1 MNDHCWSQSEKH
13 PPTSAI
19 FLYIEGDL
27 AERERVS
34 IERHLTDCWECRVQC
49 ETLTRGIHTFMDYR
63 RESLLPSIPPSST
76 SKYAFRRLVHEALPS
91 LRLQS
96 RLGVVHDFSR
106 IAFPRRW
113 FAAGLAAI
121 SAAVLIILL
130 LAPVAHPQK
139 LTAAELIA
147 HARASV
153 SNELPYP
160 DKNAHVRRV
169 VYQKVELRRGSR
181 AIERE
186 VVLRAAE
193 KTAGFSSAADPEWS
207 SLLVGTPIDWR
218 DPLGVERYDQW
229 RQGEGKGEDKV
240 SEADGFATLTT
251 IPFSH
256 APVERASLTVR
267 KGDWHT
273 VAKRVDF
280 EGQPSIEVRELDYGV
295 RELPVSE
302 NAASTP
308 ESLLPHT
315 SAPAPQLSMIPPRD
329 KGKELDQVEVSLREV
344 FHRAGA
350 DVEEVPEITREASAV
365 HFRAFTQ
372 TCARKAELLSAVA
385 GLAHVVAEVSC
396 PDTQPAPATP
406 SPPQP
411 LVDEPVYSS
420 DPPLA
425 KALETY
431 LGGLEVS
438 NAYIHSLRDLYRRVL
453 LNASALQRLADRYA
467 GTEWEQLTP
476 DLQIRLSRLAAD
488 HIKSIQTASKIYLQ
502 QVSFVLEEM
511 LAERKLA
518 VDTQPE
524 GEGGC
529 DSWQKAA
536 KPLAESLRNLQST
549 FQLLF
554 VEQKTKQPV
563 TLNATALLLE
573 SARLRADVNTRASRF
588 CQSLSQN
595 EREP

>member
-1 MNDHCWSQSEKH
+1 M
-13 PPTSAI
+13 
-19 FLYIEGDL
+19 
-27 AERERVS
+27 
-34 IERHLTDCWECRVQC
+34 
-49 ETLTRGIHTFMDYR
+49 
-63 RESLLPSIPPSST
+63 
-76 SKYAFRRLVHEALPS
+76 HEALPS

-121 SAAVLIILL
+121 SSAVLIIFFM
-130 LAPVAHPQK
+130 APVAHPQK

-153 SNELPYP
+153 SNQLPYP
-160 DKNAHVRRV
+160 NKNAHVRRV

-193 KTAGFSSAADPEWS
+193 NAADLNSAADPEWS

-251 IPFSH
+251 IPISH
-256 APVERASLTVR
+256 APVGRASLTVR
-267 KGDWHT
+267 EGDWHT
-273 VAKRVDF
+273 VAKKVDF
-280 EGQPSIEVRELDYGV
+280 DGQPSIEVRELDYGV

-302 NAASTP
+302 QAAISP
-308 ESLLPHT
+308 ESLPQT
-315 SAPAPQLSMIPPRD
+315 SAPAPQLSLIPPRD
-329 KGKELDQVEVSLREV
+329 KGKELDEVEISLREV
-344 FHRAGA
+344 FHRVGA

-365 HFRAFTQ
+365 HFQAFTP
-372 TCARKAELLSAVA
+372 TCARKAELLNAVA
-385 GLAHVVAEVSC
+385 GLASVVADVSC
-396 PDTQPAPATP
+396 PDTPSPPVAP

-411 LVDEPVYSS
+411 LMDEPVYSS

-425 KALETY
+425 KALEAY
-431 LGGLEVS
+431 LGDLELS
-438 NAYIHSLRDLYRRVL
+438 NAYIHSLRDLYRRFLVS
-453 LNASALQRLADRYA
+453 ASALQRLADRYS
-467 GTEWEQLTP
+467 GPEWERLSP
-476 DLQIRLSRLAAD
+476 DLQVRVSRLAAD
-488 HIKSIQTASKIYLQ
+488 HIRSIQTTSKVYLQ

-511 LAERKLA
+511 IAERKL
-518 VDTQPE
+518 VLEIRPE
-524 GEGGC
+524 AEGGC
-529 DSWQKAA
+529 ESWLEAA

-554 VEQKTKQPV
+554 VEEKTKQPV
-563 TLNATALLLE
+563 TLNAAKLLLE
-573 SARLRADVNTRASRF
+573 SARQRADVNSRANRF
-588 CQSLSQN
+588 CQSLSRN